1 MTETAGIHFGPA
13 WLRDTFVQ
21 PPLGVENSN
30 SSKMGSGPN
39 PNNIIAP
46 PKLADFRYGREEM
59 LALFSLPTTEP
70 SLPSYQ
76 EKAVASSGLLS
87 ERPQLPLNLMGP
99 MSEEEQRCWQKGAN
113 SDTSLRLYKKEIPP
127 GGALSGLGRGGAAG
141 ERGRGRGR
149 GFFDRHRSQVDDED
163 GVGRR
168 EEGGGRGFGRGGI
181 RSYDRSTSDRGSW
194 FERSNSTSGVGQPGE
209 EGSVPAANGNI
220 SPRKGYTRAPYDD
233 WRKPTGNTGG
243 NDENQDEIAPMGGGG
258 SGPPAGSGS
267 VGGGWRTGPSSSG
280 RRWGAP
286 PGAEG
291 STGRGGGTAGSGVPP
306 PGSGGGWR
314 SGPDER
320 RFSTS
325 DRDQQNGGGST
336 SRWHRESSDEPYA
349 NSRSRGGGY
358 SSRGQSGG
366 DGRSTYNRNRPR
378 QDSDHH
384 LPEWASEDV
393 SGVDKS
399 SGGFDSSGKFS
410 SNVDK
415 PKPRVITLNR
425 SSSSGGVGEHK
436 LDDGINGDTHA
447 NDRHIPVHHDEEAFE
462 DEEVD
467 VDDLPESMKPKLEK
481 LTIDQPPIR
490 EPNQRNNSW
499 NQDPIND
506 LVSKLIEDDDPSPV
520 SPPSPP
526 PLSAPHPLPQ
536 QQPPQPQPQ
545 RQPSPPP
552 QVTPATASQQ
562 QQQQK
567 QPQPDQQIP
576 SVQQIQWFYLDPQRN
591 EQGPFSSS
599 DMLEWFE
606 AGCYFPADLMLR
618 RAGIDRRFTPLNEM
632 SRLYGRVP
640 FTPGPAPGPLL
651 HEQPPMGPAP
661 GSTPTPPP
669 PVKPQSN
676 SPSAGSGVSGNGN
689 NQQQALF
696 QHMQQQAQ
704 QQALLQQQLL
714 RQQQQLMAIQQQ
726 PHLSELEKA
735 QLINKIM
742 QLSLLP
748 AQQQQTS
755 TSSPQPALPM
765 KPSSANSSAT
775 DIAMLLKQQQEQQQP
790 PQQPNLGGFNLG
802 GPSPP
807 MDHHRAQQQQQHS
820 GMQSQMMSSSAGSG
834 LQLLGNLNNS
844 SNASGGNGN
853 NLAGSDDPAPFNPI
867 KSLLQQLQQQQRD
880 EEQQNQ
886 KRQQDS
892 HSPMQDSSERA
903 FLLHQQQQQQKQ
915 REQQQ
920 REQQQ
925 REQQQ
930 REQQQRE
937 QQQREQQQREQQQR
951 EQQQREQQ
959 QKEQQ
964 QREQQ
969 QRQEHVSPSPPPL
982 QHQSPQVPRSIWG
995 NVESQQSNEPK
1006 VNLGVWGDDSAAHS
1020 ESPNSFYNQVQQQRE
1035 VGSGLQP
1042 FEPPQQQPLQDQDQ
1056 SVPAELANQ
1065 NNQNQDQDQDNGFIK
1080 SKSNEKKDKKTKR
1093 SEEKKRARERE
1104 AKKAAAND
1112 YIPGMEGSVRP
1123 ADEVVV
1129 NDENDEE
1136 NQQRHYE
1143 EEEVE
1148 QHHIEEPEQVVPQYQ
1163 PKLAPWAKVS
1173 VESTSNGADSSLS
1186 MQEIQK
1192 LEEERER
1199 EAKMRRDIQE
1209 AANARARQEEE
1220 ARRQQSTGLSWATA
1234 ANNSMDQGGAQKSLA
1249 EIQAEEEGQERDRQE
1264 RERKEK
1270 KARQKDMSLAQAS
1283 VWGSASTNLSW
1294 ASKTA
1299 PPALPVSN
1307 PSPIQQQP
1315 SAQYSNNAGFWDNA
1329 ESPSVQQQQQQQ
1341 QQQKQQSQ
1349 NQQQQ
1354 QQQKKN
1360 KNNKKVKEENKVAAI
1375 FKESKGKPENEFE
1388 EWCISALD
1396 KLDPQVD
1403 IPTFLG
1409 FLNDVESPYEVN
1421 DYVKNYIGDGKG
1433 PKNFAKDYV
1442 ERRSKW
1448 RNALKSKKKFED
1460 DLLTPAAAI
1469 NPNNDDEVV
1478 PVVGGGL
1485 AGNASAAGKNRNKKK
1500 NKSKSKLDASHLLGF
1515 SVASGDRHNAGEL
1528 DLPQ

>member
-30 SSKMGSGPN
+30 SSKGGSGSN

-127 GGALSGLGRGGAAG
+127 GGALSGLGRGGVAG

-209 EGSVPAANGNI
+209 EGSVPAPNGNI

-243 NDENQDEIAPMGGGG
+243 NDENQDEMAPMGGGG
-258 SGPPAGSGS
+258 SGPPVGSGS

-280 RRWGAP
+280 RRWNAP

-291 STGRGGGTAGSGVPP
+291 PTGRGGGTAGSGVPP

-349 NSRSRGGGY
+349 NSRSRGGGF

-366 DGRSTYNRNRPR
+366 DSRSTYNRNRPR

-425 SSSSGGVGEHK
+425 SSSSSGVEGHK
-436 LDDGINGDTHA
+436 LDDGINGDIHA
-447 NDRHIPVHHDEEAFE
+447 NDRHIPVHHDEDAFE

-490 EPNQRNNSW
+490 EPNQQNNSW

-526 PLSAPHPLPQ
+526 PLSAPQPLPQ
-536 QQPPQPQPQ
+536 QQPPQQPQPQPQ

-552 QVTPATASQQ
+552 QMTPATASQ

-676 SPSAGSGVSGNGN
+676 SPSAVSGVGGNGN

-775 DIAMLLKQQQEQQQP
+775 DIAMLLKQQQEQQQS

-807 MDHHRAQQQQQHS
+807 MDHHRAQQQQHA
-820 GMQSQMMSSSAGSG
+820 GMQPQMMSSSAESG

-844 SNASGGNGN
+844 SNASGGNGSS
-853 NLAGSDDPAPFNPI
+853 LAGSDDPAPFNPI

-886 KRQQDS
+886 KHQQDS

-903 FLLHQQQQQQKQ
+903 FLLHQQQQHKQREQQQ

-995 NVESQQSNEPK
+995 NVKSQQSNEPK
-1006 VNLGVWGDDSAAHS
+1006 VNLGVWGDDSGAHS

-1042 FEPPQQQPLQDQDQ
+1042 FEPPHQQPQDQDQ

-1065 NNQNQDQDQDNGFIK
+1065 NNQQDQDQDNGFIK

-1093 SEEKKRARERE
+1093 AEEKKRARERE

-1123 ADEVVV
+1123 ADEVVA
-1129 NDENDEE
+1129 NDENDED

-1143 EEEVE
+1143 EEEME
-1148 QHHIEEPEQVVPQYQ
+1148 QHHIEEPEQVVPQFQ

-1173 VESTSNGADSSLS
+1173 VESTSNGAESSLS

-1329 ESPSVQQQQQQQ
+1329 DSPSVQQQQQ

-1478 PVVGGGL
+1478 PVVGG
-1485 AGNASAAGKNRNKKK
+1485 NASAAGKSRNKKK

>member
-820 GMQSQMMSSSAGSG
+820 GMQSQMMSSSAESG

-853 NLAGSDDPAPFNPI
+853 NLAGSDGPAPFNPI

-1042 FEPPQQQPLQDQDQ
+1042 FEPPHQQDQDQ

-1065 NNQNQDQDQDNGFIK
+1065 NNQQDQDQDNGFIK

-1093 SEEKKRARERE
+1093 AEEKKRARERE

-1123 ADEVVV
+1123 ADEVV
-1129 NDENDEE
+1129 NDENDED

-1143 EEEVE
+1143 EEEME
-1148 QHHIEEPEQVVPQYQ
+1148 QHHIEEPEQVVPQFQ

-1173 VESTSNGADSSLS
+1173 VESTSNGAESSLS

-1249 EIQAEEEGQERDRQE
+1249 EIQAEEGGQERDRQE